1 MARYMRDYVAG
12 VRVPDEVVRRME
24 DARDAKEEGIAL
36 SLEIIEQIL
45 EIPGVH
51 GVHIMAVG
59 WEEAVPEIV
68 SRAKLLPRPI
78 V

>member
-1 MARYMRDYVAG
+1 MRDYVAG

-24 DARDAKEEGIAL
+24 DARDAKEEGLAI
-36 SLEIIEQIL
+36 SLEIIAQIL

-78 V
+78 I